1 MTENKL
7 FPFPGVQLVKCSV
20 IVNGAEEAADCEK
33 ERGMGR
39 VSYWSPA
46 LSYRASF
53 FKLNVGKTACPR
65 NLVLGSIFLRWMC
78 HWPNLIFFYFYCSGT
93 LWATCYN
100 SSSTRPLVRQPDIR
114 DLCIPAPSTSLKKRE
129 RRSGKYWQKMCY
141 FLLIC
146 LFLQLLLNH
155 CCTDEHENI
164 FISCECDIYFSN
176 KWPNLALSGERE
188 RWRLI
193 FLISISN

>member
-20 IVNGAEEAADCEK
+20 IVNGAEEAADWGK

-65 NLVLGSIFLRWMC
+65 NLVLGRIFPRWMC

-100 SSSTRPLVRQPDIR
+100 SSSTRPPVRQPDIR

-129 RRSGKYWQKMCY
+129 RRSGKYWQRCVTFCWYACSFSFCWTTVVLISMKI
-141 FLLIC
+141 FLSLV
-146 LFLQLLLNH
+146 NV
-155 CCTDEHENI
+155 I
-164 FISCECDIYFSN
+164 F
-176 KWPNLALSGERE
+176 
-188 RWRLI
+188 I
-193 FLISISN
+193 FLINDQTLPCLENVNDDGLFF

>member
-20 IVNGAEEAADCEK
+20 IVNGAEEAADWGK

-65 NLVLGSIFLRWMC
+65 NLVLGRIFLRWMC
-78 HWPNLIFFYFYCSGT
+78 HWPNLIIFIFIAQVLYELRATIPVPQGRLWGSRTYGT
-93 LWATCYN
+93 FAYLLHL
-100 SSSTRPLVRQPDIR
+100 RV
-114 DLCIPAPSTSLKKRE
+114 E
-129 RRSGKYWQKMCY
+129 RSGKEDRVNIDKYVVLFADMLVPSAIAEPLLYWEVWKHFNHLWMWY
-141 FLLIC
+141 
-146 LFLQLLLNH
+146 LF
-155 CCTDEHENI
+155 
-164 FISCECDIYFSN
+164 F
-176 KWPNLALSGERE
+176 
-188 RWRLI
+188 
-193 FLISISN
+193 

>member
-1 MTENKL
+1 MTKNGL

-20 IVNGAEEAADCEK
+20 IVNGAKEAADWGK

-65 NLVLGSIFLRWMC
+65 NLVLGRIFPRWMC
-78 HWPNLIFFYFYCSGT
+78 HWPNLIFFIFIAQVLYELRATIPVPQGRLWGSRTYGT
-93 LWATCYN
+93 FAYLLHL
-100 SSSTRPLVRQPDIR
+100 RV
-114 DLCIPAPSTSLKKRE
+114 E
-129 RRSGKYWQKMCY
+129 RSGKEDRVNIDKRCVTFCWYACSSAFAEPLLYWEVWKY
-141 FLLIC
+141 FYLLWMWY
-146 LFLQLLLNH
+146 LFFYL
-155 CCTDEHENI
+155 
-164 FISCECDIYFSN
+164 
-176 KWPNLALSGERE
+176 WPNFALSGERE
-188 RWRLI
+188 RRRLI

>member
-65 NLVLGSIFLRWMC
+65 NLVLGRIFPRWMC
-78 HWPNLIFFYFYCSGT
+78 HWSNLIFFYFYCSGT

-100 SSSTRPLVRQPDIR
+100 SSSTRRLVRQPDIR

-129 RRSGKYWQKMCY
+129 RRSGKYWQRCGTFCWYACSFSYCWTTVVLRSMKK
-141 FLLIC
+141 FLSLVNVI
-146 LFLQLLLNH
+146 
-155 CCTDEHENI
+155 
-164 FISCECDIYFSN
+164 
-176 KWPNLALSGERE
+176 
-188 RWRLI
+188 LI
-193 FLISISN
+193 FLLMTKLCLVRRTWTMTAYFFNFYF